1 MPDLSTPLLDT
12 LNNKLADPTLDCK
25 TLEYNFAKEQL
36 SGDSIFS
43 EEEGLTVSSISSTA
57 SSSASSSQELVNMPT
72 PTPKTLAPTVPL
84 DCSGD
89 FMTGPRELDGC
100 TGYYHCV
107 FGTPIYPPIQCPD
120 NSLFDKVT
128 KLCLPAD
135 QVNCNTTQP
144 PSKSPELSTPYILLD
159 TTGDKYPSPS
169 PLPEIVEPPNVES
182 TLFETTPSLAPTT
195 NKVWLIFAL

>member
-25 TLEYNFAKEQL
+25 TLEYNFAKEPEN
-36 SGDSIFS
+36 SIFS

-100 TGYYHCV
+100 T
-107 FGTPIYPPIQCPD
+107 
-120 NSLFDKVT
+120 
-128 KLCLPAD
+128 
-135 QVNCNTTQP
+135 
-144 PSKSPELSTPYILLD
+144 
-159 TTGDKYPSPS
+159 
-169 PLPEIVEPPNVES
+169 
-182 TLFETTPSLAPTT
+182 
-195 NKVWLIFAL
+195 